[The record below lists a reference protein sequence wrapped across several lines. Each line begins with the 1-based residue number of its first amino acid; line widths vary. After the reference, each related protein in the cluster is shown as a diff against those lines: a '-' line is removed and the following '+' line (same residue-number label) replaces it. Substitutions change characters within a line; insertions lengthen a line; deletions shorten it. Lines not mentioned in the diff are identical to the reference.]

1 MPYSM
6 FELGRGL
13 LGSYADGEPLP
24 GRTGKNA
31 EVPYNWTVHAR
42 PDGVELASPNCL
54 ECHAGRWNG
63 ELLVGLG
70 KADADYTR
78 DLSGTLTTVAGLDLT
93 TPGSDDLV
101 RWAERLQAVAPYTLA
116 PNVGVNPAD
125 TLAVVLAAH
134 RDRRTLAWSGRARA
148 APPGRDDS
156 GRHAAVVVGEEEGRP
171 LLQRH
176 GPRRSSG
183 HSDVRL
189 DVVHRD
195 RRRDAGDP
203 RVLQRHSR
211 LRPECRA
218 AHLPVRDRRGARGE
232 WEPLFEASCAG
243 CHGLYGSDPDADW
256 YPSLLLPLEVVGTD
270 PVMAGSVTEYA
281 EFIRWFNESPFGE
294 VTTLVADD
302 PFIGYVAP
310 PLDGIWATAPF
321 LHNGSVPT
329 LELVLD
335 SSRRPKYWRRVDYDS
350 THFDEARIGWPFV
363 ELDLDDTGG
372 ADGLPASDRKHVYD
386 TTRFGYG
393 NGGHPFGDSL
403 HRGRTAGRAR
413 VPQDV
418 VSDGRGLD
426 RLRSTRCLARRRPG
440 RWRSI
445 VRAPLQGLVPLLSQ
459 QGRRR
464 DRRRPHADVL
474 LGVCRRQ
481 GRVSWLGIVPHL
493 SVLHRPQPALHALPQ
508 AGTPGQGHRVRDR
521 LVADLGAGPGT
532 IAAAKAEQK
541 LLLQA
546 LRRIPV
552 DFQIA
557 VELYYWEG
565 LSTRELAEV
574 LDVPEGTVRSRLAR
588 AREHLAKQM
597 HDLAQSPA
605 LAESTIG
612 DFERWARSLK
622 DSP

>member
-1 MPYSM
+1 MGFGRAQASRSLSRWVVGAVAAVSASSCGGSNPASGVGASATTGAASDGTDDPASTADGATSSTGEAPDGFGPGPWDAGIPLPPEPQVPGDAEAGYRALLENGYVSCGMPYSM

-134 RDRRTLAWSGRARA
+134 RDRRTLAWSDEPALPLPDAMIPVDTPPWWWARKKGAHFFNGMGRGDHRGTLMFASMLCTETVEEMRA
-148 APPGRDDS
+148 ILGYFNDIRAYVQSVEPPTYPFEIDVALAAS
-156 GRHAAVVVGEEEGRP
+156 G
-171 LLQRH
+171 
-176 GPRRSSG
+176 
-183 HSDVRL
+183 
-189 DVVHRD
+189 
-195 RRRDAGDP
+195 
-203 RVLQRHSR
+203 
-211 LRPECRA
+211 
-218 AHLPVRDRRGARGE
+218 
-232 WEPLFEASCAG
+232 EPLFEASCAG

-393 NGGHPFGDSL
+393 NGGHPFGD
-403 HRGRTAGRAR
+403 HFTEDERRA
-413 VPQDV
+413 
-418 VSDGRGLD
+418 
-426 RLRSTRCLARRRPG
+426 
-440 RWRSI
+440 
-445 VRAPLQGLVPLLSQ
+445 
-459 QGRRR
+459 
-464 DRRRPHADVL
+464 VL
-474 LGVCRRQ
+474 
-481 GRVSWLGIVPHL
+481 
-493 SVLHRPQPALHALPQ
+493 
-508 AGTPGQGHRVRDR
+508 
-521 LVADLGAGPGT
+521 
-532 IAAAKAEQK
+532 E
-541 LLLQA
+541 
-546 LRRIPV
+546 
-552 DFQIA
+552 
-557 VELYYWEG
+557 Y
-565 LSTRELAEV
+565 
-574 LDVPEGTVRSRLAR
+574 
-588 AREHLAKQM
+588 
-597 HDLAQSPA
+597 
-605 LAESTIG
+605 
-612 DFERWARSLK
+612 LK
-622 DSP
+622 TL